1 VTTVARSETKARGVS
16 RDRIIEESRTIVEH
30 EGVEHLTI
38 RRIAETIGRKQP
50 AVYQHFE
57 SKDAIV
63 AAVVVEGFV
72 ALAEHLKRAAKSQK
86 AALPAI
92 AKAYLRFGQ
101 ERPRLYHVMF
111 VDPPA
116 IAFAAGSATPIP
128 AQTAFRILASAVA
141 ESGVDEER
149 AQTMTEVVWAA
160 LHGLVTLSIT
170 NRLRPGRT
178 MERDRLEN
186 LTSAI
191 IAMTAAVGNPSKKR
205 D

>member
-1 VTTVARSETKARGVS
+1 MTTVATSEPKARGVS
-16 RDRIIEESRTIVEH
+16 RDRIIEVSRAIVED

-57 SKDAIV
+57 SKEAIV
-63 AAVVVEGFV
+63 AAVVLEGFV

-111 VDPPA
+111 VDAPA
-116 IAFAAGSATPIP
+116 FAFAARNATPVP
-128 AQTAFRILASAVA
+128 AQTAFGILASAVG
-141 ESGVDEER
+141 ESGLDEHRVE
-149 AQTMTEVVWAA
+149 TVTEVIWAA

-170 NRLRPGRT
+170 NRLRAGRT
-178 MERDRLEN
+178 VERDRLEN

-191 IAMTAAVGNPSKKR
+191 IAMTGAS
-205 D
+205 